1 MEYEFKFETTTGAGE
16 ETVQCVL
23 EYSIDEEGTYAE
35 NLKSI
40 HFEGTNVFSLLSD
53 EQFVEIEMRGT
64 MMLSS
69 HLIAEADHSK
79 SVDYDMRAI

>member
-1 MEYEFKFETTTGAGE
+1 MEFKFETTTGAGD

-23 EYSIDEEGTYAE
+23 EYDMDEEGTYAE

-40 HFEGTNVFSLLSD
+40 EYQGVNVFSLLSD
-53 EQFVEIEMRGT
+53 EQFMDIEMKGT

-69 HLIAEADHSK
+69 HLIKEADEAK
-79 SVDYDMRAI
+79 ILAYERK

>member
-1 MEYEFKFETTTGAGE
+1 MEFKFETTTGAGD

-23 EYSIDEEGTYAE
+23 EYDMDEQGTYAE

-40 HFEGTNVFSLLSD
+40 QYQGVDVFSLLSD
-53 EQFVEIEMRGT
+53 EQFMDIEMKGT

-69 HLIAEADHSK
+69 HLIKEADEAK
-79 SVDYDMRAI
+79 ILAYERK

>member
-1 MEYEFKFETTTGAGE
+1 MEFKFETTTGAGD

-23 EYSIDEEGTYAE
+23 EYDMDEQGTYAE

-40 HFEGTNVFSLLSD
+40 QYQGVDVFSLLSD
-53 EQFVEIEMRGT
+53 EQFMDIEMKGT

-69 HLIAEADHSK
+69 HLIKEADEAK
-79 SVDYDMRAI
+79 ILAYECK

>member
-1 MEYEFKFETTTGAGE
+1 MEFEFETTTGAGD

-23 EYSIDEEGTYAE
+23 EYDMDEEGTYAE

-40 HFEGTNVFSLLSD
+40 HYQGVDVFALLSE
-53 EQFVEIEMRGT
+53 EQFMDIEMKGT

-69 HLIAEADHSK
+69 HLIEEADMAK
-79 SVDYDMRAI
+79 IAEYERK

>member
-1 MEYEFKFETTTGAGE
+1 MEFKFETTTGAGD

-23 EYSIDEEGTYAE
+23 EYDMDEEGTYAE

-40 HFEGTNVFSLLSD
+40 QYQGVNVFSLLSD
-53 EQFVEIEMRGT
+53 EQFMDIEMKGT

-69 HLIAEADHSK
+69 HLIKEADEAK
-79 SVDYDMRAI
+79 ILAYECK

>member
-1 MEYEFKFETTTGAGE
+1 MEFEFETTTGAGD

-23 EYSIDEEGTYAE
+23 EYDMDEQGTYAE

-40 HFEGTNVFSLLSD
+40 HYQGVNVFSLLSD
-53 EQFVEIEMRGT
+53 EQFMDIEMKGT

-69 HLIAEADHSK
+69 HLIKEADEAK
-79 SVDYDMRAI
+79 ILAYERK

>member
-1 MEYEFKFETTTGAGE
+1 MEFKFETTTGAGD

-23 EYSIDEEGTYAE
+23 EYEMDEEGTYAE

-40 HFEGTNVFSLLSD
+40 HYEGTNVFSLLSD

-69 HLIAEADHSK
+69 YLIAEADHSK
-79 SVDYDMRAI
+79 TVEYDMRAI

>member
-1 MEYEFKFETTTGAGE
+1 MEYEFETTTGAGG

-23 EYSIDEEGTYAE
+23 EYEMDEEGTYAE

-40 HFEGTNVFSLLSD
+40 HFEGVDVFALLSD

-69 HLIAEADHSK
+69 YLIAEADHSK
-79 SVDYDMRAI
+79 TVDYDMRAI

>member
-1 MEYEFKFETTTGAGE
+1 MEFKFETTTGAGD

-23 EYSIDEEGTYAE
+23 EYDMDEEGTYAE

-40 HFEGTNVFSLLSD
+40 HYQGVNVFSLLSD
-53 EQFVEIEMRGT
+53 EQFMDIEMKGT

-69 HLIAEADHSK
+69 HLIKEADEAK
-79 SVDYDMRAI
+79 ILAYERK

>member
-1 MEYEFKFETTTGAGE
+1 MEFKFETTTGAGD

-23 EYSIDEEGTYAE
+23 EYDMDEEGTYAE

-40 HFEGTNVFSLLSD
+40 QYQGVDVFSLLSD
-53 EQFVEIEMRGT
+53 EQFMDIEMKGT

-69 HLIAEADHSK
+69 HLIKEADEAK
-79 SVDYDMRAI
+79 ILAYERK